1 MATHPGQ
8 PTVQQGPLTKEIH
21 LNDLTIS
28 YKDNGG
34 KGEPIVFLHSNSL
47 SAATFENQFSAKE
60 FQKNRLLAP
69 DLPGHG
75 NSKPANDSELIYTLD
90 GLTQTIVNWI
100 DAMDI
105 SNATMVGHS
114 LGGHILLSAF
124 PQIQDRIKGIVIF
137 GTPPFSRHADL
148 EESHYGHPA
157 YPLTFQAKLDA
168 GQINQLAGIHVKR
181 ASQIHKV
188 IPESIKKADPA
199 MRPILGASISEL
211 AGQSDEAEN
220 LRQLKQPIAIF
231 QGRYDQLLTRTY
243 FDKFEIPTLWRK
255 KVQLIDNA
263 GHCPQLEN
271 PQQFNMLLQQFLI
284 DPLL

>member
-1 MATHPGQ
+1 MATQPGL
-8 PTVQQGPLTKEIH
+8 PTVQQGPLTKEIQ
-21 LNDLTIS
+21 LNDLTIA

-47 SAATFENQFSAKE
+47 SANTFEHQFSTKE
-60 FQKNRLLAP
+60 FNNYRLLAP

-75 NSKPANDSELIYTLD
+75 DSKPAKDAELIYTLD

-124 PQIQDRIKGIVIF
+124 PQIQNRLKGIVIF
-137 GTPPFSRHADL
+137 GTPPFSRHTNL

-157 YPLTFQAKLDA
+157 YPLTFQAKLNA
-168 GQINQLAGIHVKR
+168 EQINQLAAIHVKK
-181 ASQIHKV
+181 ASVIHKV

-199 MRPILGASISEL
+199 MRPILGASLSEISS
-211 AGQSDEAEN
+211 QRDEAEN
-220 LRQLKQPIAIF
+220 LKQLQQPIAIF

-255 KVQLIDNA
+255 KVQLIDNS

-271 PQQFNMLLQQFLI
+271 PQQFNMLLQQFII